1 MSEPTPAAV
10 QSPEDAAGPRSVP
23 PATEASHIG
32 SPPAVAAA
40 AAASSQVSGASPEA
54 DAELL
59 RATAAWPAE
68 AQAARLA
75 RPWAMRG
82 FFLARLPLA
91 LAAGL
96 RVREI
101 DRRRCV
107 VTVPYGWRTTN
118 PFRSTYF
125 AALSMAA
132 ELTTGALAM
141 LATRTAPSPV
151 ALLIVGLEASF
162 GKKAT
167 ATTTF
172 TCADGDA
179 IFTAVARAVAS
190 GEPAIV
196 RAASVGRAPDG
207 VEVARFALT
216 WSFKRR
222 AARPSATA

>member
-1 MSEPTPAAV
+1 MSETTSA
-10 QSPEDAAGPRSVP
+10 
-23 PATEASHIG
+23 
-32 SPPAVAAA
+32 AVAATQPSMEAAGQSSSA
-40 AAASSQVSGASPEA
+40 AAAGWLGGAPAGRPED

-59 RATAAWPAE
+59 RATVAWPAE
-68 AQAARLA
+68 ALAARLS
-75 RPWAMRG
+75 RPWLMRG

-91 LAAGL
+91 LVAGL

-101 DRRRCV
+101 GRRRCV
-107 VTVPYGWRTTN
+107 VSVPYGWRTTN

-141 LATRTAPSPV
+141 LATRSAPAPV
-151 ALLIVGLEASF
+151 ALIIVGLEASF
-162 GKKAT
+162 EKKAA

-172 TCADGDA
+172 TCAGGDV
-179 IFTAVARAVAS
+179 IFTAVARTVAS

-196 RAASVGRAPDG
+196 RAESIGRAPDG
-207 VEVARFALT
+207 VEVARCALT

-222 AARPSATA
+222 AARA